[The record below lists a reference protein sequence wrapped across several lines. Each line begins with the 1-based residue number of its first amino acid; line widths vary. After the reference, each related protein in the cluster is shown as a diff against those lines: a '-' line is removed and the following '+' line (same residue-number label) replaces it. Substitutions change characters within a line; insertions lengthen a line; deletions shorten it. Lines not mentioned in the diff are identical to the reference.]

1 MVKPTRPSLGD
12 IVKCWFPFDT
22 APDQPGPKLRPCLV
36 LGTAAD
42 GRLVVAYGTTKADE
56 AHENKGVSGGGEFV
70 VPRSDFLALSEGQLY
85 DETRF
90 VLSRIV
96 ALPFDEKFFPSN
108 KGRGKLNRR
117 YWAAFQDAA
126 REIHLVRTLARL
138 GLRF

>member
-1 MVKPTRPSLGD
+1 MEKHTRPSLGD
-12 IVKCWFPFDT
+12 IIKCWFPFDS

-42 GRLVVAYGTTKADE
+42 GKLVVAYGTTKSDE
-56 AHENKGVSGGGEFV
+56 SHESKGVSGGGDFI
-70 VPRSDFLALSEGQLY
+70 VPKTDYLALSEGKLD

-90 VLSRIV
+90 VLTRIV
-96 ALPFDEKFFPSN
+96 ALPFDDKYFPSN
-108 KGRGKLNRR
+108 RAAGKLNRR